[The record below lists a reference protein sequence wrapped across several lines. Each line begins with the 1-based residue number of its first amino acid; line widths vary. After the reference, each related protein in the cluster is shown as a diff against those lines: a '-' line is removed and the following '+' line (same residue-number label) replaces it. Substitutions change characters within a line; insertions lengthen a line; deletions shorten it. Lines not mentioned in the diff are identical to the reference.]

1 MNEDSFATWLRE
13 EVNRRL
19 LQLLG
24 PDANEAKCWDA
35 VYAGIAD
42 KPDETRVGELLTA
55 AVNHYVANTNE
66 E

>member
-1 MNEDSFATWLRE
+1 M
-13 EVNRRL
+13 NRRL
-19 LQLLG
+19 LELLG

-35 VYAGIAD
+35 VYAAIAD